1 MSNTPTTSEW
11 TDKSIG
17 HAITHM
23 AKQIDLLQLRV
34 SELESAMPCPHRE
47 TEEDYS
53 FDGESENRI
62 EVCTA
67 CGETL

>member
-1 MSNTPTTSEW
+1 M
-11 TDKSIG
+11 TDYTQKSLQHIV
-17 HAITHM
+17 ALM
-23 AKQIDLLQLRV
+23 ARRIDLLQERV
-34 SELESAMPCPHRE
+34 TNLENDMPCPHRE

-53 FDGESENRI
+53 FDGESENRV

>member
-1 MSNTPTTSEW
+1 MTDTPEW
-11 TDKSIG
+11 TDKSLS
-17 HAITHM
+17 AILNHL
-23 AKQIDLLQLRV
+23 ASKIDNLNDRV
-34 SELESAMPCPHRE
+34 EELESAMPCPHRE

>member
-1 MSNTPTTSEW
+1 MNDTPHW
-11 TDKSIG
+11 TDKSLSTI
-17 HAITHM
+17 IQHM
-23 AKQIDLLQLRV
+23 ARQIDLLQLRV
-34 SELESAMPCPHRE
+34 SELERAMPCPHRE

-67 CGETL
+67 CGETLT

>member
-1 MSNTPTTSEW
+1 MTDYTQKSNDRLSLEH
-11 TDKSIG
+11 IV
-17 HAITHM
+17 ALM
-23 AKQIDLLQLRV
+23 ARRIDLLQERV
-34 SELESAMPCPHRE
+34 TNLENDMPCPHRE

-53 FDGESENRI
+53 FDGESENRV